1 MKSPAGFRKINI
13 GVVISSFIPFFMFGI
28 ILASKI
34 PYSFTKV
41 FSSYSLVLFVLI
53 LAAYYFSFRLPGYYG
68 ILAVFG
74 LTMVLFALI
83 LSYKWTSGYSDNLI
97 VGGFVP
103 YKDGKNYY
111 YGANLILEGFPLGD
125 TSNASWRPLFP
136 GFMSALL
143 MLTGNNLKLTVA
155 IMAALTGV
163 SLYLLVRQVHKSL
176 GALSASLYGTFMYF
190 YVHKFIGHTAS
201 ESFGFTIGCLAF
213 LILWRVAI
221 APKWGNLVLGLF
233 ALLVAVSARA
243 GAFFVFPLLIVWSG
257 LVLRRERS
265 FSYQGA
271 AIASIVVLVGYFL
284 LNTAY
289 GRLLGA
295 EAGAAFGNFAF
306 PLYGQIH
313 GGTGWH
319 SAIEDLGTSDPGVV
333 YQATWRFFLAHPLSL
348 FIGIIK
354 SYRDFFLPVPT
365 GILPFRMRG
374 QIDWLLLTTWA
385 AAMVLM
391 FRGLFILIRTIR
403 LNLSSLLVAGFI
415 GILLSIPFLPPIDGG
430 PRFYASTMP
439 FFLALFAI
447 AACRSYS
454 DKSQAELPD
463 KPMTGEFMISYFGL
477 ILLLALTLVVPIVTF
492 SSKSSVSHTVPE
504 CPSEQVPF
512 VAQFHPQSYIDILPH
527 GKKACGVVP
536 EVCMNDFDR
545 NGLEKTAD
553 DFYQELLVRSQSS
566 ESGIR
571 VIPAINVMDAKFR
584 YFIMSYDQAPNLS
597 SSGMFSGCAV
607 EFNTTNQRIFQVES
621 YQKVVD

>member
-1 MKSPAGFRKINI
+1 MKSLNSVRKLNL
-13 GVVISSFIPFFMFGI
+13 GAVLSGFIPLLLFWV

-34 PYSFTKV
+34 PYSFTKI
-41 FSSYSLVLFVLI
+41 FSSYSLVLFLLV

-68 ILAVFG
+68 TLAVFS

-83 LSYKWTSGYSDNLI
+83 LSYKWTSGYSYTGI
-97 VGGFVP
+97 IGGFLP

-111 YGANLILEGFPLGD
+111 YGANLILEGLPLGD
-125 TSNASWRPLFP
+125 TSNAAWRPLFP

-143 MLTGNNLKLTVA
+143 MLAGNNLKLTVA
-155 IMAALTGV
+155 ILVALTGF
-163 SLYLLVRQVHKSL
+163 SLYLLIRQVHKSL
-176 GALSASLYGTFMYF
+176 GALPASLYGTFLYI
-190 YVHKFIGHTAS
+190 YIQKYIGLFTS
-201 ESFGFTIGCLAF
+201 ESFGFAVGCLAF
-213 LILWRVAI
+213 LLLWRVALT
-221 APKWGNLVLGLF
+221 PKWPNLVLGLF

-257 LVLRRERS
+257 LAFRGERK
-265 FSYQGA
+265 FSYHGA
-271 AIASIVVLVGYFL
+271 AIASIVVLIGYYL

-295 EAGAAFGNFAF
+295 ETGAAFGNFAF
-306 PLYGQIH
+306 HVYGQVH

-319 SAIEDLGTSDPGVV
+319 SAIEDLGKSDTRLV

-348 FIGIIK
+348 LIGIIK
-354 SYRDFFLPVPT
+354 SYRDFFLPFPGGVF
-365 GILPFRMRG
+365 PFRMPG
-374 QIDWLLLTTWA
+374 QIEWLDLGAWVC
-385 AAMVLM
+385 AMILM
-391 FRGLFILIRTIR
+391 FRGFILLIRSIR

-415 GILLSIPFLPPIDGG
+415 GIFLSIPFLPPIDGG
-430 PRFYASTMP
+430 PRFHASTMP
-439 FFLALFAI
+439 LFLALFAV

-454 DKSQAELPD
+454 DKAQAELPD
-463 KPMTGEFMISYFGL
+463 EPMTGEFTVSFLGL
-477 ILLLALTLVVPIVTF
+477 IVLLALTLVVPIVTY

-512 VAQFHPQSYIDILPH
+512 VAQFHPQSYIDILPQ
-527 GKKACGVVP
+527 GTACGIVP
-536 EVCMNDFDR
+536 EICINDFDR

-553 DFYQELLVRSQSS
+553 DFYQDLLARSQSS

-571 VIPAINVMDAKFR
+571 VIPAINLLDAKFR
-584 YFIMSYDQAPNLS
+584 YFIMSYDQALNLS

-607 EFNTTNQRIFQVES
+607 EFSTTNQRIYQVES